1 MREARNPPPQGL
13 RYTGPMMSDA
23 DAIDDFLDS
32 SWAEQGLALATMQA
46 YRSDLTGFSKWLN
59 TQGGDL
65 RTAAGEDIQ
74 LYLAARLQKGTR
86 ASSVA
91 RILSAIRLFYRYAK
105 RHALRGNDP
114 CAQVITPKP
123 SRHLPTVLN
132 EQETETLL
140 STPDV
145 GAPKGLRDR
154 AMLELLYACGLRVS
168 ELVSLKQ
175 GQVNMKTGVLR
186 LVGKGG
192 KERLVPFGEYAA
204 EWLERY
210 LRESRPQL
218 LEGRPRTEDLF
229 VTRQGRAMTRQAFWQ
244 MLRRLAQRADI
255 TKPLTPHTL
264 RHTFATH
271 LLNHGADLRVVQMLL
286 GHSDLATTQ
295 IYTHVAR
302 DKLKNMHRIHH
313 PRG

>member
-1 MREARNPPPQGL
+1 
-13 RYTGPMMSDA
+13 MSDA
-23 DAIDDFLDS
+23 DVIDAFLDS
-32 SWAEQGLALATMQA
+32 SWAEQGLARSTMQA
-46 YRSDLTGFSKWLN
+46 YCSDLSGFSRWLRV
-59 TQGGDL
+59 QGNDL
-65 RTAAGEDIQ
+65 CTAGGEDIQ
-74 LYLAARLQKGTR
+74 MYLASRLQKGTR

-105 RHALRGNDP
+105 RHALRGDDP

-123 SRHLPTVLN
+123 SRYLPTVLS

-140 STPDV
+140 NTPDV
-145 GAPKGLRDR
+145 STPKGLRDR

-175 GQVNMKTGVLR
+175 GQINMKTGVLR
-186 LVGKGG
+186 LVGKGM
-192 KERLVPFGEYAA
+192 KERLVPFGECATD
-204 EWLERY
+204 WLERY
-210 LRESRPQL
+210 LRESRPLL
-218 LEGRPRTEDLF
+218 LEGRPQTEDLF
-229 VTRQGRAMTRQAFWQ
+229 VTRQGRAMSRQAFWQ
-244 MLRRLAQRADI
+244 MLRRMTQKAGI

-295 IYTHVAR
+295 IYTHVAH
-302 DKLKNMHRIHH
+302 DKLKNMHRVHH

>member
-1 MREARNPPPQGL
+1 VQHTAERGL
-13 RYTGPMMSDA
+13 RYTDSTMSDA
-23 DAIDDFLDS
+23 DVIDAFLDS
-32 SWAEQGLALATMQA
+32 SWAEQGLARSTMQA
-46 YRSDLTGFSKWLN
+46 YRSDLSGFSRWLKA
-59 TQGGDL
+59 QGNNL
-65 RTAAGEDIQ
+65 CTAGGEDIQ
-74 LYLAARLQKGTR
+74 MYLASRLQKGTR

-105 RHALRGNDP
+105 RHALRGDDP

-140 STPDV
+140 NTPDV
-145 GAPKGLRDR
+145 GTPKGLRDR

-175 GQVNMKTGVLR
+175 GQINMKTGVLR
-186 LVGKGG
+186 LVGKGM
-192 KERLVPFGEYAA
+192 KERLVPFGECATD
-204 EWLERY
+204 WLERY
-210 LRESRPQL
+210 LRESRPLL
-218 LEGRPRTEDLF
+218 LEGRPQTEDLF
-229 VTRQGRAMTRQAFWQ
+229 VTRQGRAMSRQAFWQ
-244 MLRRLAQRADI
+244 MLRRMTQKAGI

-295 IYTHVAR
+295 IYTHVAH
-302 DKLKNMHRIHH
+302 DKLKNMHRAHH

>member
-1 MREARNPPPQGL
+1 MQHTAERGL
-13 RYTGPMMSDA
+13 RYTDSTMSDA
-23 DAIDDFLDS
+23 DVIDAFLDS
-32 SWAEQGLALATMQA
+32 SWAEQGLARSTMQA
-46 YRSDLTGFSKWLN
+46 YRSDLSGFSRWLKA
-59 TQGGDL
+59 QGNNL
-65 RTAAGEDIQ
+65 CTAGGEDIQ
-74 LYLAARLQKGTR
+74 MYLASRLQKGTR

-105 RHALRGNDP
+105 RHALRGDDP

-140 STPDV
+140 NTPDV
-145 GAPKGLRDR
+145 GTPKGLRDR

-175 GQVNMKTGVLR
+175 GQINMKTGVLR
-186 LVGKGG
+186 LVGKGM
-192 KERLVPFGEYAA
+192 KERLVPFGECATD
-204 EWLERY
+204 WLERY
-210 LRESRPQL
+210 LRESRPLL
-218 LEGRPRTEDLF
+218 LEGRPQTEDLF
-229 VTRQGRAMTRQAFWQ
+229 VTRQGRAMSRQAFWQ
-244 MLRRLAQRADI
+244 MLRRMTQKAGI

-295 IYTHVAR
+295 IYTHVAH
-302 DKLKNMHRIHH
+302 DKLKNMHRAHH

>member
-1 MREARNPPPQGL
+1 
-13 RYTGPMMSDA
+13 MSDA
-23 DAIDDFLDS
+23 DVIDAFLDS
-32 SWAEQGLALATMQA
+32 SWAEQGLARSTMQA
-46 YRSDLTGFSKWLN
+46 YRSDLSGFSHWLKAK
-59 TQGGDL
+59 GSDL
-65 RTAAGEDIQ
+65 CAAGGEDIQ
-74 LYLAARLQKGTR
+74 MYLASRLQKGTR

-105 RHALRGNDP
+105 RHALRGDDP
-114 CAQVITPKP
+114 CAQVIPPKP
-123 SRHLPTVLN
+123 SRYLPTVLN

-145 GAPKGLRDR
+145 GTPKGLRDR

-168 ELVSLKQ
+168 ELVSLRQ
-175 GQVNMKTGVLR
+175 GQINMKTGVLR
-186 LVGKGG
+186 LVGKGM
-192 KERLVPFGEYAA
+192 KERLVPFGECAA
-204 EWLERY
+204 DWLERY
-210 LRESRPQL
+210 LRESRPLL
-218 LEGRPRTEDLF
+218 LEGRPQTEDLF
-229 VTRQGRAMTRQAFWQ
+229 VTRQGRAMSRQAFWQ
-244 MLRRLAQRADI
+244 MLRRTTQKAGI

-295 IYTHVAR
+295 IYTHVAH
-302 DKLKNMHRIHH
+302 DKLKNMHRAHH

>member
-1 MREARNPPPQGL
+1 MRHTAERGL
-13 RYTGPMMSDA
+13 RYTDLTMSDA
-23 DAIDDFLDS
+23 DVIDAFLDS
-32 SWAEQGLALATMQA
+32 SWAEQGLARSTMQA
-46 YRSDLTGFSKWLN
+46 YRSDLSGFSRWLKVK
-59 TQGGDL
+59 GSDL
-65 RTAAGEDIQ
+65 CAAGGEDIQ
-74 LYLAARLQKGTR
+74 MYLASRLQKGTR

-105 RHALRGNDP
+105 RHALRGDDP

-123 SRHLPTVLN
+123 SRYLPTVLN

-140 STPDV
+140 NTPDV
-145 GAPKGLRDR
+145 TTPKGLRDR

-175 GQVNMKTGVLR
+175 GQINMKAGVLR
-186 LVGKGG
+186 LIGKGM
-192 KERLVPFGEYAA
+192 KERLVPFGECATD
-204 EWLERY
+204 WLERY
-210 LRESRPQL
+210 LRESRPLL
-218 LEGRPRTEDLF
+218 LEGRPQTEDLF
-229 VTRQGRAMTRQAFWQ
+229 VTRQGRAMSRQAFWQ
-244 MLRRLAQRADI
+244 MLRRTTQKAGI

-295 IYTHVAR
+295 IYTHVAH
-302 DKLKNMHRIHH
+302 DKLKNMHRAHH

>member
-1 MREARNPPPQGL
+1 M
-13 RYTGPMMSDA
+13 
-23 DAIDDFLDS
+23 
-32 SWAEQGLALATMQA
+32 
-46 YRSDLTGFSKWLN
+46 
-59 TQGGDL
+59 
-65 RTAAGEDIQ
+65 
-74 LYLAARLQKGTR
+74 YLASRLQKGTR

-105 RHALRGNDP
+105 RHALRGDDP

-123 SRHLPTVLN
+123 SRYLPTVLN

-140 STPDV
+140 NTPDV
-145 GAPKGLRDR
+145 STPKGLRDR

-175 GQVNMKTGVLR
+175 GQINMKTGVLR
-186 LVGKGG
+186 LVGKGM
-192 KERLVPFGEYAA
+192 KERLVPFGECATD
-204 EWLERY
+204 WLERY
-210 LRESRPQL
+210 LRESRPLL
-218 LEGRPRTEDLF
+218 LEGRPQTEDLF
-229 VTRQGRAMTRQAFWQ
+229 VTRQGRAMSRQAFWQ
-244 MLRRLAQRADI
+244 MLRRMTQKAGI

-295 IYTHVAR
+295 IYTHVAH
-302 DKLKNMHRIHH
+302 DKLKNMHRAHH

>member
-1 MREARNPPPQGL
+1 
-13 RYTGPMMSDA
+13 MSDA
-23 DAIDDFLDS
+23 DVIDAFLDS
-32 SWAEQGLALATMQA
+32 SWAEQGLARSTMQA
-46 YRSDLTGFSKWLN
+46 YRSDLSGFSRWLKA
-59 TQGGDL
+59 QGNNL
-65 RTAAGEDIQ
+65 CTAGGEDIQ
-74 LYLAARLQKGTR
+74 MYLASRLQKGTR

-105 RHALRGNDP
+105 RHALRGDDP

-140 STPDV
+140 NTPDV
-145 GAPKGLRDR
+145 GTPKGLRDR

-175 GQVNMKTGVLR
+175 GQINMKTGVLR
-186 LVGKGG
+186 LVGKGM
-192 KERLVPFGEYAA
+192 KERLVPFGECATD
-204 EWLERY
+204 WLERY
-210 LRESRPQL
+210 LRESRPLL
-218 LEGRPRTEDLF
+218 LEGRPQTEDLF
-229 VTRQGRAMTRQAFWQ
+229 VTRQGRAMSRQAFWQ
-244 MLRRLAQRADI
+244 MLRRMTQKAGI

-295 IYTHVAR
+295 IYTHVAH
-302 DKLKNMHRIHH
+302 DKLKNMHRAHH

>member
-1 MREARNPPPQGL
+1 MRHTAERSL
-13 RYTGPMMSDA
+13 RYTDCTMSDA
-23 DAIDDFLDS
+23 DVIDAFLDS
-32 SWAEQGLALATMQA
+32 SWAEQGLARSTMQA
-46 YRSDLTGFSKWLN
+46 YRSDLSGFSRWLKEK
-59 TQGGDL
+59 GSDL
-65 RTAAGEDIQ
+65 CAAGGEDIQ
-74 LYLAARLQKGTR
+74 MYLASRLQKGTR

-105 RHALRGNDP
+105 RHALRGDDP
-114 CAQVITPKP
+114 CAQVIPPKP
-123 SRHLPTVLN
+123 SRYLPTVLN

-140 STPDV
+140 NTPDV
-145 GAPKGLRDR
+145 TTPKGLRDR

-175 GQVNMKTGVLR
+175 GQINMKTGVLR
-186 LVGKGG
+186 LVGKGM
-192 KERLVPFGEYAA
+192 KERLVPFGECATD
-204 EWLERY
+204 WLERY
-210 LRESRPQL
+210 LRESRPLL
-218 LEGRPRTEDLF
+218 LEGRPQTEDLF
-229 VTRQGRAMTRQAFWQ
+229 VTRQGRAMSRQAFWQ
-244 MLRRLAQRADI
+244 MLRRTTQKAGI

-295 IYTHVAR
+295 IYTHVAH
-302 DKLKNMHRIHH
+302 DKLKNMHRAHH